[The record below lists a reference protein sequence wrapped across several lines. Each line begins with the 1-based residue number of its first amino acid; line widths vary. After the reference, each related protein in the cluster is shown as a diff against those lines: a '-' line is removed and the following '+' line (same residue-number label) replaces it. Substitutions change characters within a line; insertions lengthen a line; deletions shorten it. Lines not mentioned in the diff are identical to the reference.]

1 MDNVIVCMKNRSR
14 VDLIATMLR
23 SAKSGASRSR
33 IMYATFISHKQLMD
47 YLAFMQRNKLIEID
61 EKTNHIYPTEKG
73 HAWLITYEKLMSMT
87 SDIIE
92 DEIKSRLKQAK
103 IK

>member
-1 MDNVIVCMKNRSR
+1 MKNRSR
-14 VDLIATMLR
+14 MDIVASMLKNC
-23 SAKSGASRSR
+23 KSGASRSR

-73 HAWLITYEKLMSMT
+73 HLWLLAYERLMEMT
-87 SDIIE
+87 
-92 DEIKSRLKQAK
+92 KV
-103 IK
+103 